1 MFEHALGGKA
11 SSRERSRRRGG
22 GGAVSVC
29 GPERSDRPQEILGAK
44 NENLRRLLRP
54 HTLSFGLSARRVLQ
68 ALSRLH
74 LALRRLPPSFSSSPS
89 PRCSLSL
96 RLARNLA
103 PRTHL
108 ACLSNRL
115 LARLHGENKPL
126 LFFGQTFSFAARS
139 SRTTNR
145 FSFPSSLLLS
155 AVPRKLRPRR
165 RLQYFTD
172 QQGAEPVPP
181 AEADP
186 R

>member
-22 GGAVSVC
+22 EGRFRFVAQ
-29 GPERSDRPQEILGAK
+29 RSDRPQEILGAK

-54 HTLSFGLSARRVLQ
+54 HTLSFCLSARRVLQ

-108 ACLSNRL
+108 ACLSNCL

-165 RLQYFTD
+165 RRQYFTD